1 MKCEICK
8 VNTASRSIK
17 RNVDGAPKELFVCDS
32 CARTS
37 PHAGSTPASL
47 TDVLFSLGMQ
57 MGGGQEVED
66 NVCPACGMSRN
77 EVRDKHRLGCPKCY
91 DVFET
96 DIRTFI
102 SGQQPAGPRHE
113 SSDGAAAADAS
124 GGDAEKLKRQLA
136 KAIEEERYE
145 DAGRLV
151 EEIRSLGSSQGTDGA
166 HGQ

>member
-8 VNTASRSIK
+8 VNAATRSIK

-37 PHAGSTPASL
+37 PQAGSTPTSL

-57 MGGGQEVED
+57 VGGGQEIED

-77 EVRDKHRLGCPKCY
+77 DVRDKHRLGCPKCY

-102 SGQQPAGPRHE
+102 SGQQPVNPRHE
-113 SSDGAAAADAS
+113 PSDGDGIAAAD
-124 GGDAEKLKRQLA
+124 GDVEKLKRQLA

-145 DAGRLV
+145 DAAKLV
-151 EEIRSLGSSQGTDGA
+151 EEIRRLGGSQGTDGV